1 MERELE
7 EKVNRIRWKV
17 VEKQM
22 QHEASKNKQR
32 NRKIS
37 NAGKH

>member
-1 MERELE
+1 MERAVE
-7 EKVNRIRWKV
+7 EKVNRIRWEV

-22 QHEASKNKQR
+22 QHKANKNKQR